1 MSQRKVILLLGS
13 NIKNPKKNIEEA
25 ISLIEKRL
33 GKVIK
38 KSQMLETEPVEFASS
53 NIFCNIALSLET
65 DLSPIRILKAVK
77 DIEKKMGR
85 IYDSKELG
93 GYKDRVIDVD
103 IVVIGDLFYQSKVLS
118 IPHYKHLCMRDFS
131 RDILRDFGVFWCNKK
146 YKTFKYEI

>member
-53 NIFCNIALSLET
+53 NIFCNIAVLLEAQI
-65 DLSPIRILKAVK
+65 SPIRILDEVK
-77 DIEKKMGR
+77 SIEKAMGR
-85 IYDSKELG
+85 ISDSKELG
-93 GYKDRVIDVD
+93 GYEDRVIDID
-103 IVVIGDLFYQSKVLS
+103 VVSIGNITYKSRRLD
-118 IPHYKHLCMRDFS
+118 IPHYKHVHERDFS
-131 RDILRDFGVFWCNKK
+131 QVLLR
-146 YKTFKYEI
+146 EIGITK